1 MVSSSF
7 PWLRRR
13 TMSLTPLWPYIF
25 RALKGLSREATVALS
40 SQPSRRLSAR
50 SRSFVASRPR
60 GVVARRSLSAHL
72 DRIGPQVS
80 IRRSLTP
87 LITPENWTIKTVTV
101 GQKLRIEL
109 LIRHCQRDA
118 CIRIHLLPLWPA
130 SHHNR
135 AVPWFGWFRCVSI
148 PRNVSKTLSQLMT
161 PKLQLSRSTRTNAEY
176 TARSICGSARL
187 NSDRTC
193 A

>member
-135 AVPWFGWFRCVSI
+135 AVPHVVWLVPLRSHT
-148 PRNVSKTLSQLMT
+148 RNVSKTLSQLMT

-187 NSDRTC
+187 NSDD
-193 A
+193 

>member
-1 MVSSSF
+1 LPPGRKNSLGEAFPPSNGMVSSSF

-80 IRRSLTP
+80 IRRSLTT
-87 LITPENWTIKTVTV
+87 LITPENWTIKTVTG
-101 GQKLRIEL
+101 GQKLRNEL

-118 CIRIHLLPLWPA
+118 CIRMHLPLAPCLTSSQPSGA
-130 SHHNR
+130 MVGL
-135 AVPWFGWFRCVSI
+135 VPYFRCV
-148 PRNVSKTLSQLMT
+148 PNVSKTLSQLMT
-161 PKLQLSRSTRTNAEY
+161 PSFH
-176 TARSICGSARL
+176 
-187 NSDRTC
+187 
-193 A
+193 